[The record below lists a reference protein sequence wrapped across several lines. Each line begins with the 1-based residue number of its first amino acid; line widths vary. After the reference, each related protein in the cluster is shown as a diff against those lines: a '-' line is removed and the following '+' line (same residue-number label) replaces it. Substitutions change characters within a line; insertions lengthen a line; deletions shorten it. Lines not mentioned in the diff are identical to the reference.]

1 MTKSMNTG
9 YRIYKVND
17 VIGRVVPEDSA
28 FWDIRVP
35 PVVET
40 WLWLDVGRSESQPER
55 ISPNIDVFLLWL
67 SPTEE
72 RERDPSSPTIR
83 HPGKKQLVR
92 LEQFVQQCT
101 WDAFPR
107 AAGATWPCI
116 YSPTALVLGE
126 WRTIP
131 WRRWHCVCLHSCS
144 CTTEK
149 DCCRLVLVGQHTVL
163 QHSVGLR
170 RWMRFPNRRLWRQT
184 HCITVL
190 VSLCLSHYACFSA
203 ASQCVA
209 SLQLAF
215 QPWLTRV

>member
-1 MTKSMNTG
+1 MTITSLFAAPQNLHFLPSGLFPYLWIAVNHVFQRTSTNQCFPSSRYVSLKYSFSFREMTKSMNTG

-72 RERDPSSPTIR
+72 RETPPRPFVI
-83 HPGKKQLVR
+83 PGKSS
-92 LEQFVQQCT
+92 EQFVQQCT

-107 AAGATWPCI
+107 AGATWPCI

-131 WRRWHCVCLHSCS
+131 WRRWHCV
-144 CTTEK
+144 
-149 DCCRLVLVGQHTVL
+149 
-163 QHSVGLR
+163 
-170 RWMRFPNRRLWRQT
+170 
-184 HCITVL
+184 
-190 VSLCLSHYACFSA
+190 
-203 ASQCVA
+203 
-209 SLQLAF
+209 LAF
-215 QPWLTRV
+215 SLAAAPQRKTVVGWF